1 MDFYQHTPG
10 SSSPSFFFFKNP
22 APPEISPLP
31 LHDALPIC
39 AHPRLGAGHLPA
51 APVLPDLARGA
62 GGGGAARRRGADADL
77 LAGGRTAVQAG
88 TRRGH
93 HHQLHLPLERPA
105 LAAGRPQR
113 QGSLHTAGRA
123 ATARQPGV
131 GARVLHHGRRHPRGG
146 TGTRRPGDLPATDP
160 RRYRVRR
167 LEGLTRKEKGA
178 SVTVEVASG
187 VVAVDGTPGVLV
199 SADYPY
205 YRDDP
210 RVWADRLRSLRDEL
224 GIGVVSAYVPWR
236 HHQPD
241 ADRAPDFTGA
251 GDPGRDVV
259 GFVAHCHRLG
269 LGVILKPGPFIH
281 AETNYGGLPDW
292 VRPLPGSGIEAVLDA
307 AGAPAVWSGARLDP
321 SGNAERW
328 PLPAPLDPRFLALTR
343 RWLHAVGTEV
353 VRPYQHPQGPV
364 RLVQIADEGLYTNG
378 AQPLWAF
385 DYSESAL
392 AFFRAGVRR
401 WYGDLGLFSRM
412 KGTAHTDWARVSP
425 PREWCP
431 APDAVAQRR
440 YVDWGRFHAE
450 YLSEVYRL
458 WSAALDAGVPVVVNL
473 NPPAGEQSAIDAWL
487 APIPPSSWD
496 GGHYGFTN
504 WMGVVSA
511 DPGAHARYVIAAK
524 HAPGPNLEENW
535 GFSELYDRAYADA
548 ATSFHQTLLAMAA
561 GATGFNVYTGVATQ
575 DWTASLDAVH
585 GAPYPDSA
593 PVDADGRPG
602 PKAPVVRLLADFFTA
617 HGREFLESVPA
628 VRDAWAVYA
637 PYASVAA
644 WVPAGSPEPSFGRR
658 LRAFH
663 DRMRAAGQDYHL
675 VDLAATDAAGLARYR
690 TVTFHSGQ
698 FLDWRAQRAL
708 ADYVTAGGLLRLSG

>member
-1 MDFYQHTPG
+1 M
-10 SSSPSFFFFKNP
+10 
-22 APPEISPLP
+22 
-31 LHDALPIC
+31 
-39 AHPRLGAGHLPA
+39 
-51 APVLPDLARGA
+51 
-62 GGGGAARRRGADADL
+62 
-77 LAGGRTAVQAG
+77 
-88 TRRGH
+88 
-93 HHQLHLPLERPA
+93 
-105 LAAGRPQR
+105 
-113 QGSLHTAGRA
+113 
-123 ATARQPGV
+123 
-131 GARVLHHGRRHPRGG
+131 
-146 TGTRRPGDLPATDP
+146 
-160 RRYRVRR
+160 
-167 LEGLTRKEKGA
+167 
-178 SVTVEVASG
+178 TVEVASG
-187 VVAVDGTPGVLV
+187 VVAVDGTPDVLV

-210 RVWADRLRSLRDEL
+210 GVWADRLRSLRDEL
-224 GIGVVSAYVPWR
+224 RIGVVSAYVPWR

-251 GDPGRDVV
+251 GDPSRNVV

-353 VRPYQHPQGPV
+353 VRPYQHPHGPV
-364 RLVQIADEGLYTNG
+364 RLVQIANEGLYTNG

-392 AFFRAGVRR
+392 AFFRAGLRR
-401 WYGDLGLFSRM
+401 WYGDIGLFNRM
-412 KGTAHTDWARVSP
+412 NGTAHTDWAQVPP

-431 APDAVAQRR
+431 APDTVAQRR

-473 NPPAGEQSAIDAWL
+473 NPPAGEPYAIDAWL
-487 APIPPSSWD
+487 ARIRPRSWD
-496 GGHYGFTN
+496 GVHYGFTN

-524 HAPGPNLEENW
+524 HAPAPNLEENW

-617 HGREFLESVPA
+617 HGREFLECVPA

-675 VDLAATDAAGLARYR
+675 VDLAATDAAELARYR

-698 FLDWRAQRAL
+698 FLDRRAQRAL
-708 ADYVTAGGLLRLSG
+708 ADYVTAGGLLRLSGPPPHLDEHLEPCRILADAVALARRSRSGPDPGPDVIRLAGRADAYLRTHPDRDVSYLVVLVASDNREVPVQLRIDDGRRVLDVAVHAADGGAAVLRIVAGRLDACLVKGVNGHLGSAVRASCAVGEDLVLANGPADVGRIDGILRVLGPEPEPERTGVTA

>member
-105 LAAGRPQR
+105 LAVGRPQR

-123 ATARQPGV
+123 ATARHPGV
-131 GARVLHHGRRHPRGG
+131 GGRVLHHGRRHARGG
-146 TGTRRPGDLPATDP
+146 TGTRRPGGLPATDP
-160 RRYRVRR
+160 RRYRVHR

-187 VVAVDGTPGVLV
+187 VVAVDGTPDVLV

-292 VRPLPGSGIEAVLDA
+292 VRPGPGSGIEAVLDA
-307 AGAPAVWSGARLDP
+307 AGAPPPGAGAPPGPPRDP
-321 SGNAERW
+321 QPWPPPAPPPP
-328 PLPAPLDPRFLALTR
+328 PLPPP
-343 RWLHAVGTEV
+343 
-353 VRPYQHPQGPV
+353 P
-364 RLVQIADEGLYTNG
+364 
-378 AQPLWAF
+378 
-385 DYSESAL
+385 
-392 AFFRAGVRR
+392 
-401 WYGDLGLFSRM
+401 
-412 KGTAHTDWARVSP
+412 P
-425 PREWCP
+425 PRRHP
-431 APDAVAQRR
+431 A
-440 YVDWGRFHAE
+440 
-450 YLSEVYRL
+450 
-458 WSAALDAGVPVVVNL
+458 
-473 NPPAGEQSAIDAWL
+473 PAGEPPAIDAWR
-487 APIPPSSWD
+487 ARSRPSSWD
-496 GGHYGFTN
+496 GVHYGFTN

-585 GAPYPDSA
+585 AAPYPDSA

-617 HGREFLESVPA
+617 HGTEFLESVPA